1 MSSKQ
6 CLGMGTQG
14 YEEMETERHRARDI
28 ETEKQRQ
35 RDTETQAELLSLIQ
49 LRKAETQQE
58 MKGGSAR

>member
-1 MSSKQ
+1 
-6 CLGMGTQG
+6 MGTQG